1 MFPNVGALVQR
12 TLLDACKKA
21 GASTV
26 SEKSIMPDFMKNR
39 SLALGAFLLSA
50 SLTQAAVIPVPGGD
64 MQIKNPVDGQAKVPA
79 KWTVAKEQAEHCS
92 VWLLGE
98 RNGFLAKPGL
108 VLETTIDVPALTE
121 KESSVKGIW
130 TGIAHLDC
138 LGTPNGRDGQ
148 VRFELATEGSV
159 IAGDR
164 LILRRMKAPSGPDA
178 SDPERKRLW
187 VVLSPEET
195 AASLGKKLTLRITVG
210 RGEGVVLAGAS
221 LCRLHSL
228 PSKKLFGRSN
238 GGLGP
243 DLLGAGSLGFD
254 GMTEHKQHALPV
266 MTVRKG
272 GPADA
277 AGLKVGDV
285 ILDVNGQPLPEN
297 DLAPGWEWFG
307 HSHESTLGRAV
318 QRAHA
323 PGGFGRVTLGIL
335 RDGEMQRMELK
346 VPRAMNFTTMQP
358 EDDPVAAALHRETIE
373 FLVRTQRD
381 DGSWSRDPIRTTF
394 SALALMATRDQRHA
408 ERIKKA
414 VDYLLNRYPEAENFG
429 NLGFWHAAYAGI
441 LYSEY
446 HLATG
451 DPRVLARLD
460 DIRDWALT
468 GTHTS
473 KWGMPALGHGI
484 GGLPYG
490 QKALMAPLAH
500 LLVYEAL
507 ATRCGMTSG
516 IWEELM
522 PYIEHSWSD
531 PAKKDGR
538 GKPGHGAM
546 GYNASYKDL
555 GEFWS
560 RSGLCAMA
568 CELRGT
574 RPDMRDGM
582 TSVMRERHPWIR
594 NSHAYGEPG
603 GAWGLLGLNL
613 CNPGAH
619 KEVIAAYGWWFALA
633 WEPGYGLRFT
643 TPHMGAP
650 YMGTDDLINATY
662 ALVLAAPRKTL
673 HLTGASD
680 RNWLD
685 VSHLAT
691 AVSAVRVKRDQAGL
705 LTMAGRIPG
714 PEVRYTLDGSEPGRK
729 SLKYA
734 QPIPLPG
741 TASLKA
747 CVIGADGKP
756 GPVGTWTFAPAK
768 GTWKVVAASGHAD
781 PAEAVRRASR
791 AIDGDPNKCWL
802 TDVGQDAAGFPHFM
816 VIDLGEPTPL
826 RGLSFQFADKN
837 RTPGKWVIKASLD
850 ADTKPDII
858 ANGDWP
864 EFATTREISFAQPVE
879 ARYLRIEA
887 VTGTS
892 GEANALMIRELD
904 MR

>member
-1 MFPNVGALVQR
+1 
-12 TLLDACKKA
+12 
-21 GASTV
+21 
-26 SEKSIMPDFMKNR
+26 
-39 SLALGAFLLSA
+39 
-50 SLTQAAVIPVPGGD
+50 
-64 MQIKNPVDGQAKVPA
+64 
-79 KWTVAKEQAEHCS
+79 
-92 VWLLGE
+92 
-98 RNGFLAKPGL
+98 
-108 VLETTIDVPALTE
+108 
-121 KESSVKGIW
+121 
-130 TGIAHLDC
+130 
-138 LGTPNGRDGQ
+138 
-148 VRFELATEGSV
+148 
-159 IAGDR
+159 
-164 LILRRMKAPSGPDA
+164 
-178 SDPERKRLW
+178 
-187 VVLSPEET
+187 VVL
-195 AASLGKKLTLRITVG
+195 GG
-210 RGEGVVLAGAS
+210 AGI
-221 LCRLHSL
+221 CRVHSS

-243 DLLGAGSLGFD
+243 DLLGAGALGFD
-254 GMTEHKQHALPV
+254 AMTEHKQHALGI

-272 GPADA
+272 GPADE
-277 AGLKVGDV
+277 AGLRAGDV
-285 ILDVNGQPLPEN
+285 VLAVNGRPLPEN
-297 DLAPGWEWFG
+297 GLAPGWEWFE
-307 HSHESTLGRAV
+307 HSHEAVLGRAV
-318 QRAHA
+318 RKAHA

-335 RDGEMQRMELK
+335 RDGAMQSMELK
-346 VPRAMNFTTMQP
+346 VARPMGFTTMIP
-358 EDDPVAAALHRETIE
+358 GDDRVAAALHGDMIA

-394 SALALMATRDQRHA
+394 STLALMATRDQTHA
-408 ERIKKA
+408 ARIKKA
-414 VDYLLNRYPEAENFG
+414 VDYLLNRCPEAENFG

-451 DPRVLARLD
+451 DRRVLARLD
-460 DIRDWALT
+460 DIRDWVLT

-507 ATRCGMTSG
+507 ARRCGMESG

-531 PAKKDGR
+531 PAKTDGR

-546 GYNASYKDL
+546 GYNASFKDL

-560 RSGLCAMA
+560 RTGICAMA
-568 CELRGT
+568 CQLRGE
-574 RPDMRDGM
+574 RPDMRDAM
-582 TSVMRERHPWIR
+582 TAIMRERHPWIR

-603 GAWGLLGLNL
+603 GSWGLLGLHL
-613 CNPGAH
+613 CNREAYD
-619 KEVIAAYGWWFALA
+619 KVIAAYGWWFALA

-673 HLTGASD
+673 HLTGATD

-685 VSHLAT
+685 VSRLAT
-691 AVSAVRVKRDQAGL
+691 PASEVRVKRDQAGL
-705 LTMAGRIPG
+705 VTMAGRIPG
-714 PEVRYTLDGSEPGRK
+714 PEVRYTLDGSEPDQG
-729 SLKYA
+729 SLPYSK
-734 QPIPLPG
+734 PIPLPG
-741 TASLKA
+741 PATLKA

-756 GPVGTWTFAPAK
+756 GPIGAWDFGPAK
-768 GTWKVVAASGHAD
+768 GTWKVVQASGHAD

-816 VIDLGEPTPL
+816 VLDLGEAATL
-826 RGLSFQFADKN
+826 KGLSIQFADKK
-837 RTPGKWVIKASLD
+837 RSPGQWVIKASDD
-850 ADTKPDII
+850 AETKPDTV
-858 ANGDWP
+858 AEGEWA
-864 EFATTREISFAQPVE
+864 EFAPSREILFEEPVK

-887 VTGTS
+887 VTGTAE
-892 GEANALMIRELD
+892 EANALMIRELETK
-904 MR
+904 